1 MQSLPS
7 DGEPAHAADAATR
20 AGPRHARS
28 ISHVPLNTFAIAFGA
43 LGLSDCWL
51 VAAGFGLA
59 SSVIGDV
66 LTAVATGVWAVILT
80 VYAWSLRSRP
90 GGLPRDFTDPVAGP
104 FGALIVIVPMLAA
117 ATGLYPQAPGP
128 ARVICDVLIAG
139 TVLFGAWYT
148 GQWLYKPL
156 PLASLHAGYFL
167 PTAAG
172 GFIASAVAGLVD
184 QPGLAKVLFGIGLIS
199 WVMLGSVIYGRLILG
214 PPLPPPLQPTI
225 TIEVAPAGVA
235 SFAYFVIYGGRIDL
249 FAAVIG
255 GYGLLMVLAQI
266 RLIPMYLRLR
276 FAPSFWAF
284 AFAWSAVVLAAM
296 FWLRAGQPS
305 GWRTYCYLLLAAISM
320 LVAGIA
326 ARTIVALWRGDFLP
340 VAAGPHAN
348 SPAAVGSIA
357 EAGAS

>member
-28 ISHVPLNTFAIAFGA
+28 ISHVPLNTFAIAFGV

-59 SSVIGDV
+59 SSVIGGV

-128 ARVICDVLIAG
+128 ARVICDVLVGGA
-139 TVLFGAWYT
+139 VLFGAWYT

-199 WVMLGSVIYGRLILG
+199 WVVLGSV
-214 PPLPPPLQPTI
+214 
-225 TIEVAPAGVA
+225 
-235 SFAYFVIYGGRIDL
+235 
-249 FAAVIG
+249 
-255 GYGLLMVLAQI
+255 
-266 RLIPMYLRLR
+266 
-276 FAPSFWAF
+276 
-284 AFAWSAVVLAAM
+284 
-296 FWLRAGQPS
+296 
-305 GWRTYCYLLLAAISM
+305 
-320 LVAGIA
+320 
-326 ARTIVALWRGDFLP
+326 
-340 VAAGPHAN
+340 
-348 SPAAVGSIA
+348 
-357 EAGAS
+357 